1 MEKKLKHMETLA
13 AKLGAESNP
22 EKRQKLE
29 KKLKKHQ
36 VKMWDLWECFDVS
49 AFWRGTGKIRFP
61 NVAKAAMVA
70 LSAPSA
76 ESIAE
81 RVFSKG
87 KVHKSN
93 KQTRM
98 EPRYFEA
105 SVIVD
110 MDGGK

>member
-1 MEKKLKHMETLA
+1 MRH
-13 AKLGAESNP
+13 
-22 EKRQKLE
+22 RRWIW
-29 KKLKKHQ
+29 
-36 VKMWDLWECFDVS
+36 V
-49 AFWRGTGKIRFP
+49 WRGTGKFRFP
-61 NVAKAAMVA
+61 NVAKGAMVA

-76 ESIAE
+76 EAIAE